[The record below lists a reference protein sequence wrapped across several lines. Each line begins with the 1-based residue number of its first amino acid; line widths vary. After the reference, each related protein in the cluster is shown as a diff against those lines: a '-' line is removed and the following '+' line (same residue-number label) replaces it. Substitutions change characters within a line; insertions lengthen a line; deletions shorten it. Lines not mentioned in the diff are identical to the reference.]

1 MIIYARL
8 LPNSSTPRA
17 LKERHQH
24 APKSPQLTSTD
35 CTRKKQ
41 VDDGTVQS
49 WLNWAISN
57 GKHLRTI
64 GSSTVSHPLHQDQ
77 GSIIWSRCSHEPG
90 EGTNDCAASSHYSAH
105 YTWNGGEC
113 ILAPCTH
120 RLFYRMFPYA
130 FFLRP
135 YQHHANASV
144 KASFRLIW
152 APPLCPRL
160 WSFHHVIKSGV
171 MDKQGH
177 QRSIIQ
183 GIPSLSTSVDV
194 SHVWVD
200 SPTFAG
206 YNPIFTVFSSHNSKQ
221 VNMCSRMTYVTI

>member
-49 WLNWAISN
+49 WLNWSISN

-77 GSIIWSRCSHEPG
+77 GSIIWSRCSHEPD
-90 EGTNDCAASSHYSAH
+90 EGTNDCVASSHYSTH
-105 YTWNGGEC
+105 YTWSGGEC

-130 FFLRP
+130 FFWDHTNTMRMLQSR
-135 YQHHANASV
+135 QASDW
-144 KASFRLIW
+144 FE
-152 APPLCPRL
+152 PRL
-160 WSFHHVIKSGV
+160 YAHAFGHSIMSSKVVSWINKVINGQLFKGSRRCLRRLMFRMFELIPLRSLATTPYSPCLAPIIRNKSTCV
-171 MDKQGH
+171 QGWH
-177 QRSIIQ
+177 
-183 GIPSLSTSVDV
+183 T
-194 SHVWVD
+194 
-200 SPTFAG
+200 
-206 YNPIFTVFSSHNSKQ
+206 
-221 VNMCSRMTYVTI
+221 